1 MNKLEKKTAS
11 FKKSL
16 FFPGIQTVIIKNN
29 FEVLNMTVIGFS
41 FTKML
46 IEKKSPMK
54 GKVSINNNVGINHV
68 EETKL
73 NMKTDKKAL
82 KMNFEFS
89 SAYEPKI
96 GDIRLEGEV
105 VYLED
110 KKKADEIVKN
120 WKKNKKI
127 EKEVMTAVL
136 NNVLAK
142 CNVQA
147 LILSKDMNLPPPIPL
162 PKVGENK
169 K

>member
-1 MNKLEKKTAS
+1 
-11 FKKSL
+11 
-16 FFPGIQTVIIKNN
+16 
-29 FEVLNMTVIGFS
+29 MTVIGFS

-46 IEKKSPMK
+46 IEKKNPVK
-54 GKVSINNNVGINHV
+54 GKVSINNNVGIKGL

-73 NMKTDKKAL
+73 NINTNKKAL
-82 KMNFEFS
+82 KLDFEFTS
-89 SAYEPKI
+89 SYDPNIAKI
-96 GDIRLEGEV
+96 VMTGEV
-105 VYLED
+105 IYLID
-110 KKKADEIVKN
+110 KEKADEVIKN

-127 EKEVMTAVL
+127 EKEMMTSIL

-162 PKVGENK
+162 PKVGGEMK

>member
-1 MNKLEKKTAS
+1 
-11 FKKSL
+11 
-16 FFPGIQTVIIKNN
+16 
-29 FEVLNMTVIGFS
+29 MTVIGFS

-46 IEKKSPMK
+46 IEKKNPVK
-54 GKVSINNNVGINHV
+54 GKVSINNNVGIKNL

-73 NMKTDKKAL
+73 NINTNRKAL
-82 KMNFEFS
+82 KLDFEFS
-89 SAYEPKI
+89 STYEPNIAKI
-96 GDIRLEGEV
+96 LLTGEV
-105 VYLED
+105 IYLID
-110 KKKADEIVKN
+110 KDKAADVVKN

-127 EKEVMTAVL
+127 EKDMMTQIL

-162 PKVGENK
+162 PKVGGEK